1 MYPVHW
7 SLKVSFRYKKNAING
22 KLHRATNFPQIF
34 HQRQLQLKQKFLKV
48 GFPHKVI
55 ENTIDDLNNNDQE
68 LMIPRQ
74 LFDERK
80 IISINFPVSNKNEHF
95 SKKFCEK
102 LEFYTNGKV
111 KFNIIWATRKIKSF
125 IKIKD
130 NVKHLSCVVY
140 QGICSCGNNQ
150 IGEMVRNAVT
160 RIDEHEKPNDKSE
173 TSKHFKN
180 NPEH

>member
-55 ENTIDDLNNNDQE
+55 ENTINNLNNNNEE
-68 LMIPRQ
+68 LIIPRQ

-95 SKKFCEK
+95 SKFCEK

-111 KFNIIWATRKIKSF
+111 KFDIFGQRGK
-125 IKIKD
+125 
-130 NVKHLSCVVY
+130 LS
-140 QGICSCGNNQ
+140 
-150 IGEMVRNAVT
+150 
-160 RIDEHEKPNDKSE
+160 H
-173 TSKHFKN
+173 
-180 NPEH
+180 

>member
-7 SLKVSFRYKKNAING
+7 SLKVSFRYKKNAINR

-55 ENTIDDLNNNDQE
+55 ENTINNLNNNNEE

-80 IISINFPVSNKNEHF
+80 IISINVPVSNKNEHF

-102 LEFYTNGKV
+102 FYRNGKV
-111 KFNIIWATRKIKSF
+111 KFNIIWATRKIKSL

-130 NVKHLSCVVY
+130 NVKHLGCVVY
-140 QGICSCGNNQ
+140 QGICTCGNRQVKWSERQLQEQMNTNNQ
-150 IGEMVRNAVT
+150 TINQNLLNT
-160 RIDEHEKPNDKSE
+160 
-173 TSKHFKN
+173 
-180 NPEH
+180 